1 MPRFTLPKA
10 PQPSILPILYHSAL
24 VSGSFPSS
32 SIFILI
38 SFIIASLLAV
48 CQSMRLLDACPEF
61 LILSFER
68 KGGIK
73 GFMKTDSVGICSSV
87 PSKRSMS
94 ESQLFC
100 LASY

>member
-1 MPRFTLPKA
+1 
-10 PQPSILPILYHSAL
+10 
-24 VSGSFPSS
+24 
-32 SIFILI
+32 
-38 SFIIASLLAV
+38 
-48 CQSMRLLDACPEF
+48 MRLLDACPEF

-68 KGGIK
+68 KGGIN

-100 LASY
+100 LASYWSDSSIGSIEILSCLLDGG